1 MQTIGERIR
10 ARRQSL
16 GWTLDRLAA
25 EAQVSSKSFLSD
37 LENGKRKTAGG
48 GYLNKIAGALGMSV
62 DHLLTGNAESLP
74 ETDIQI
80 PARLAEI
87 AKTENLTFQQTLRL
101 LKMRQQAHFRNE
113 SGADDFEWRPFYEA
127 VKAYI

>member
-16 GWTLDRLAA
+16 GWTLDRLAI
-25 EAQVSSKSFLSD
+25 EASVSKSFLSD

-48 GYLNKIAGALGMSV
+48 GYLNKIAVALGMSV
-62 DHLLTGNAESLP
+62 DHLLTGNTESLP

-80 PARLAEI
+80 PARLADL
-87 AKTENLTFQQTLRL
+87 AKTENLTFQQTFRL

-113 SGADDFEWRPFYEA
+113 SGVDDFEWKPFYEA

>member
-1 MQTIGERIR
+1 MSNIGERIR

-16 GWTLDRLAA
+16 GWTLDRLAT
-25 EAQVSSKSFLSD
+25 EASVSKSFLSD

-48 GYLNKIAGALGMSV
+48 GYLNSIAGALGMSV
-62 DHLLTGNAESLP
+62 DHLLTGNTENLP
-74 ETDIQI
+74 ETDVQI
-80 PARLAEI
+80 PARLADI

-113 SGADDFEWRPFYEA
+113 SGADDFEWKPFYEA

>member
-1 MQTIGERIR
+1 MNNIGERIH

-16 GWTLDRLAA
+16 GWTLDKLAT
-25 EAQVSSKSFLSD
+25 EASVSKSFLSD

-48 GYLNKIAGALGMSV
+48 GYLNNIAVALGMTV
-62 DHLLTGNAESLP
+62 DYLLTGNTKSLP
-74 ETDIQI
+74 ESDIQI
-80 PARLAEI
+80 PAPLAAI
-87 AKTENLTFQQTLRL
+87 AKSENLTFQQTLRL

-113 SGADDFEWRPFYEA
+113 SGADDFDWKPFYEA